1 MWQLVG
7 HGQAGGAVV
16 AVAPLAVPLGVAVG
30 GLAWAYRLFRM
41 RSGAGGLTPAAPAA
55 FDQRQWRHQV
65 RSARALIA
73 APGSLPL
80 LSGDGQVAAGATI
93 RSVRHRTG
101 PAVVI
106 PYERLRSHQVVI
118 GSTGTGKTTLLLRL
132 WAGFMAAGLRR
143 HAAGTGRPPL
153 LVVLDCKGGA
163 SSRKVADRTRRVLRD
178 AGARSTAI
186 WPDETPLSLWTL
198 PPDRLVTTLL
208 DLIEHGTGGAAYYS
222 DVMEALVALAVCAP
236 CGPPASSAD
245 FLARLDAD
253 WLAMVYGA
261 SGDGAGVATARSSA
275 KAFNDV
281 RLRFAALWR
290 RLGGGLDGCASYADA
305 DAWYCV
311 LEGTAEVAVAEA
323 QARALTDLLAFHALD
338 GEREILLCVDEF
350 SAVSRRLPIWQLY
363 ERARSLGLA
372 VQVSAQSWEGLAG
385 SEDER
390 NRVAA
395 TAEGGI
401 WLLRTPRPDAVVA
414 LAGTQSSVDTTR
426 RFDGAGAWSD
436 DGLSRTRLAPVLDGD
451 IVRRLEVGQVA
462 YVYRGGVTF
471 LQIKRLTGKQA
482 AIGRG
487 SVATAPAGAADAAD
501 GAAGWPADLTRPAAA
516 AADGVQRPPRWP
528 ADTDASGEPPTMPLP
543 VIGAAPRAA
552 RRSRER
558 GIRLPSDSGRR
569 RSDREIRRCPTLARC
584 STMHSGRG
592 VTETS
597 PGQSRVASSRAQR
610 RHGRRRSI
618 RPARAA
624 DAAGPVGR
632 RCAGRVAA
640 DRSGD
645 ASGPGG
651 RRRPGQVRRGRRRL
665 RHSPDRF
672 RPRRGARRP
681 RPEATADPGGRHAH
695 RNGRTP
701 DGSARGGRHRVGRA
715 TPVGRRLRAPVR
727 LRPPAVRLPR
737 LTWQNRRPGGLALR
751 VACAAAV
758 GVVAVVISGWSPG
771 LVGVLAGV
779 LTWLSRHRPARLHA
793 APV

>member
-1 MWQLVG
+1 VRRAVGRGALRLLRNAALVGVAVAVAPVTLVAVGAAGYAWWRGWMPRRLYEAAVWCLPMAAAWLVAVVVWPARVIGNGRPGGAAAAGGTGPAGGNPPGVGPGTAWFRMAAAPYRLWAGMWQLVG

-16 AVAPLAVPLGVAVG
+16 AVASLAVPLGVAAG
-30 GLAWAYRLFRM
+30 GVAWAYRLFRM

-80 LSGDGQVAAGATI
+80 LSGDGQVAVGAAI
-93 RSVRHRTG
+93 RSVRHRAG
-101 PAVVI
+101 PAMVI

-222 DVMEALVALAVCAP
+222 DVMEALVSLAVCAP
-236 CGPPASSAD
+236 CGPPANSAD
-245 FLARLDAD
+245 FLSRLDAD

-275 KAFNDV
+275 KAFHDV
-281 RLRFAALWR
+281 KLRFAALWR
-290 RLGGGLDGCASYADA
+290 RLGSGLDGCATYADA

-323 QARALTDLLAFHALD
+323 QARALTDLLAFYALD

-414 LAGTQSSVDTTR
+414 MAGTQSAVDTSR
-426 RFDGAGAWSD
+426 RFDGVGAWSD

-471 LQIKRLTGKQA
+471 LQIKRLTGTQA
-482 AIGRG
+482 ALGPGSASLIPGGRADGAGRG
-487 SVATAPAGAADAAD
+487 SRRRAGVGMP
-501 GAAGWPADLTRPAAA
+501 GA
-516 AADGVQRPPRWP
+516 GVPGARVPGARVPSDVHGVGVP
-528 ADTDASGEPPTMPLP
+528 GEPPTIPLP
-543 VIGAAPRAA
+543 VVGAAPGAGAGFTWAGAMAA
-552 RRSRER
+552 EVPA
-558 GIRLPSDSGRR
+558 LPDVSEVLD
-569 RSDREIRRCPTLARC
+569 
-584 STMHSGRG
+584 
-592 VTETS
+592 
-597 PGQSRVASSRAQR
+597 
-610 RHGRRRSI
+610 
-618 RPARAA
+618 
-624 DAAGPVGR
+624 DA
-632 RCAGRVAA
+632 
-640 DRSGD
+640 
-645 ASGPGG
+645 
-651 RRRPGQVRRGRRRL
+651 
-665 RHSPDRF
+665 F
-672 RPRRGARRP
+672 GARR
-681 RPEATADPGGRHAH
+681 E
-695 RNGRTP
+695 
-701 DGSARGGRHRVGRA
+701 
-715 TPVGRRLRAPVR
+715 
-727 LRPPAVRLPR
+727 
-737 LTWQNRRPGGLALR
+737 
-751 VACAAAV
+751 
-758 GVVAVVISGWSPG
+758 
-771 LVGVLAGV
+771 
-779 LTWLSRHRPARLHA
+779 
-793 APV
+793 

>member
-1 MWQLVG
+1 MRGAVGRGVGWLLRLALLAAVAVALAPVTAVAGGAAGYAWWRGWTPRRLYKAAAWCLPMAAAWLIAVAVWPERAPGLVTAPGFRLPPPGVGPGAMWLRVVAAPFRAWTGMWQLAG
-7 HGQAGGAVV
+7 HGQAGSAVV
-16 AVAPLAVPLGVAVG
+16 AVAPLAVPLGIAVG
-30 GLAWAYRLFRM
+30 GLGWTYRLFRM

-80 LSGDGQVAAGATI
+80 LSADGQVAAGATI
-93 RSVRHRTG
+93 RSVRHRAG
-101 PAVVI
+101 PAALI
-106 PYERLRSHQVVI
+106 PYDRLRSHQVVI

-163 SSRKVADRTRRVLRD
+163 SSRKVADRTRRVLRE

-186 WPDETPLSLWTL
+186 WPDETALSLWTL

-222 DVMEALVALAVCAP
+222 DVMEALVSLAVCAP
-236 CGPPASSAD
+236 CGPPVNSAD
-245 FLARLDAD
+245 FLGRLDAD

-281 RLRFAALWR
+281 KLRFAALWR
-290 RLGGGLDGCASYADA
+290 RLGGGLDGCATYADA

-323 QARALTDLLAFHALD
+323 QARALTDLLAFYALD

-385 SEDER
+385 TQDER

-401 WLLRTPRPDAVVA
+401 WLLRTPRPDPVVE
-414 LAGTQSSVDTTR
+414 LAGTQPSVDTTR
-426 RFDGAGAWSD
+426 RFDGAGPWSD

-451 IVRRLEVGQVA
+451 LVRRLEVGQVA

-482 AIGRG
+482 AIGPGAGSIFAAGLAGGAGRG
-487 SVATAPAGAADAAD
+487 TSAAGRADAA
-501 GAAGWPADLTRPAAA
+501 AGWLAGVGAPASSAAAAA
-516 AADGVQRPPRWP
+516 AADAKWP
-528 ADTDASGEPPTMPLP
+528 AGGGVSGEPPTIPLP
-543 VIGAAPRAA
+543 VIGAKPAKPGMPATGA
-552 RRSRER
+552 LAW
-558 GIRLPSDSGRR
+558 GGPALPDVSEVLD
-569 RSDREIRRCPTLARC
+569 
-584 STMHSGRG
+584 
-592 VTETS
+592 
-597 PGQSRVASSRAQR
+597 
-610 RHGRRRSI
+610 
-618 RPARAA
+618 
-624 DAAGPVGR
+624 DAFG
-632 RCAGRVAA
+632 
-640 DRSGD
+640 
-645 ASGPGG
+645 
-651 RRRPGQVRRGRRRL
+651 VRR
-665 RHSPDRF
+665 D
-672 RPRRGARRP
+672 
-681 RPEATADPGGRHAH
+681 
-695 RNGRTP
+695 
-701 DGSARGGRHRVGRA
+701 
-715 TPVGRRLRAPVR
+715 
-727 LRPPAVRLPR
+727 
-737 LTWQNRRPGGLALR
+737 
-751 VACAAAV
+751 
-758 GVVAVVISGWSPG
+758 
-771 LVGVLAGV
+771 
-779 LTWLSRHRPARLHA
+779 
-793 APV
+793 

>member
-1 MWQLVG
+1 VRRAVGRGFLWLLRNAVVAAVAIAVAPVTLVAVGAAGYAWWRGWTPRRLYRAAVWCLPMAVAWLTAVAVWPVRVGAAPPGVGPGAVWFRLVVAPFRAWTRMWELVG
-7 HGQAGGAVV
+7 HGQAAGAVVAVV
-16 AVAPLAVPLGVAVG
+16 AVAPLAVPVGIAVG

-80 LSGDGQVAAGATI
+80 LSGDGQVAVGATI
-93 RSVRHRTG
+93 RAIRHRAG
-101 PAVVI
+101 PAMLI

-163 SSRKVADRTRRVLRD
+163 SSRKIADRTRRVLRD

-198 PPDRLVTTLL
+198 SPDRLVTTLL

-222 DVMEALVALAVCAP
+222 DVMEALVSLAVCAP
-236 CGPPASSAD
+236 CGPPVSSAD
-245 FLARLDAD
+245 FLSRLDAD

-281 RLRFAALWR
+281 KLRFTALWR
-290 RLGGGLDGCASYADA
+290 RLGSGLDGCATYADA

-323 QARALTDLLAFHALD
+323 QARALTDLLAFYALD

-385 SEDER
+385 SQDER

-395 TAEGGI
+395 TAEGGV
-401 WLLRTPRPDAVVA
+401 WLLRTPRPDDVVA
-414 LAGTQSSVDTTR
+414 MAGTQSAVDTTR

-436 DGLSRTRLAPVLDGD
+436 DGLSRTRPAPVLDGD
-451 IVRRLEVGQVA
+451 IVRRLEVGQVS

-471 LQIKRLTGKQA
+471 LQIKRLTGRQA
-482 AIGRG
+482 ALEPG
-487 SVATAPAGAADAAD
+487 TAPIFAAGLAGAA
-501 GAAGWPADLTRPAAA
+501 
-516 AADGVQRPPRWP
+516 
-528 ADTDASGEPPTMPLP
+528 ASGEPPTIPLP
-543 VIGAAPRAA
+543 VIGAT
-552 RRSRER
+552 
-558 GIRLPSDSGRR
+558 SGAGL
-569 RSDREIRRCPTLARC
+569 SF
-584 STMHSGRG
+584 
-592 VTETS
+592 
-597 PGQSRVASSRAQR
+597 
-610 RHGRRRSI
+610 
-618 RPARAA
+618 
-624 DAAGPVGR
+624 AAGRDPV
-632 RCAGRVAA
+632 ALPDVSEVL
-640 DRSGD
+640 DD
-645 ASGPGG
+645 A
-651 RRRPGQVRRGRRRL
+651 
-665 RHSPDRF
+665 F
-672 RPRRGARRP
+672 GARR
-681 RPEATADPGGRHAH
+681 D
-695 RNGRTP
+695 
-701 DGSARGGRHRVGRA
+701 
-715 TPVGRRLRAPVR
+715 
-727 LRPPAVRLPR
+727 
-737 LTWQNRRPGGLALR
+737 
-751 VACAAAV
+751 
-758 GVVAVVISGWSPG
+758 
-771 LVGVLAGV
+771 
-779 LTWLSRHRPARLHA
+779 
-793 APV
+793 